1 MSQVTLFF
9 ALKEDILPVLRRFE
23 AKQHVKYVTKGG
35 YSTPDYELFL
45 SGTDIPDLGKAT
57 QPAAGGCD
65 SYLIFLHGTPVKMR
79 EVGKNPQKRGQTI
92 AWCVFE
98 LIMNHADSAEK
109 PPPIFWAV
117 FWPGGAGGGLAAS
130 PSGPAVASGRAL
142 RPPNPGPPPG
152 ARGC

>member
-92 AWCVFE
+92 AWCVLE
-98 LIMNHADSAEK
+98 KGSNHSMVR
-109 PPPIFWAV
+109 F
-117 FWPGGAGGGLAAS
+117 
-130 PSGPAVASGRAL
+130 
-142 RPPNPGPPPG
+142 
-152 ARGC
+152 